1 MSKRFDNF
9 LELTKKKLM
18 EEIMKKL
25 LALLLVVTGLFTLAA
40 CRNGAEDNANAT
52 PGPGNG
58 NNDNGSDVTP
68 EPTIVRLTH
77 WGLGTE
83 EENNLMRRRVAR
95 FNDIHMDIQIEI
107 IPFEGD
113 YVEWL
118 TAQAAAGELP
128 DVFPVLNVPDFVTR
142 GWLAD
147 ISIVAIDDAEWDLI
161 PEALRREITY
171 DGRILAVPEAFHYL
185 GFYANLDLI
194 ELSGSDVDFTNF
206 DFTLEEFTAAVRA
219 MRDTSGITDGSGTIG
234 LINTFEF
241 VNWVPSI
248 LDTSEEI
255 GHFVWNGTQFNFR
268 ADYLNDAL
276 ELSADLFTNDF
287 TFESFGYTGVMDTP
301 SERENIFGTNN
312 AMAAFFN
319 GSIGFI
325 WDASWGASGVH
336 NNVDELFNYDFVGL
350 PGGRVIGVSDY
361 LGISATADVEAAY
374 VVARWLTFGVD
385 GINAAFDIIDEA
397 AEEGVTLTMNGMPM
411 NETPAISERWFEA
424 FPKPGFQRAFEA
436 AADGTLEVLVEGNKS
451 VPGFIEAR
459 FTFDTGIDAQIS
471 RPDAPA
477 GATLSI
483 GDLIWDAGRGEIVL
497 SEHMDT
503 ALANALNARF
513 QAAQDAFETALD

>member
-1 MSKRFDNF
+1 
-9 LELTKKKLM
+9 
-18 EEIMKKL
+18 MKKL
-25 LALLLVVTGLFTLAA
+25 LALLLVFTGLFALAA
-40 CRNGAEDNANAT
+40 CGNNDTDDNGTDT
-52 PGPGNG
+52 PGTENGNG
-58 NNDNGSDVTP
+58 NGNDNGTDVAP

-95 FNDIHMDIQIEI
+95 FNETHTDIQIEI
-107 IPFEGD
+107 LPFEGD

-128 DVFPVLNVPDFVTR
+128 DVFPVLNVPDFVIR

-147 ISIVAIDDAEWDLI
+147 ISEVALDDSDWSLI
-161 PEALRREITY
+161 PEALRNEITY
-171 DGRILAVPEAFHYL
+171 QDRVLAVPEAFHYL

-194 ELSGSDVDFTNF
+194 ELSGSEVDFTNF
-206 DFTLEEFTAAVRA
+206 DFTLEEFTSAVRA

-241 VNWVPSI
+241 VNWLPSI
-248 LDTSEEI
+248 LDSQSDI
-255 GHFVWNGTQFNFR
+255 GHFVWNGQEFNFG

-276 ELSADLFTNDF
+276 ELSADLFTNNF
-287 TFESFGYTGVMDTP
+287 TFESFGYVSDEDTA
-301 SERENIFGTNN
+301 SERENIFGTND

-319 GSIGFI
+319 GSIGFV
-325 WDASWGASGVH
+325 WDASWGASGIH
-336 NNVDELFNYDFVGL
+336 GNVDELFNYDFVGL
-350 PGGRVIGVSDY
+350 PDGRAIGVSDY

-374 VVARWLTFGVD
+374 IVARWLTFGVD

-397 AEEGVTLTMNGMPM
+397 SDAGVTLTMNGMPM

-436 AADGTLEVLVEGNKS
+436 AAAGELEVLVEGNKS

-471 RPDAPA
+471 RPGAPA

-483 GDLIWDAGRGEIVL
+483 GDLIWDAGRGDIVL
-497 SEHMDT
+497 ADHMDT

-513 QAAQDAFETALD
+513 QNAQDAFETALD